1 MSLILLVPVDGT
13 ILSSYASSGKTG
25 GPREAL
31 RPLAQLGKVGIA
43 QPNTAAKLKQLN
55 DAVLSAG
62 GDFRVTECHR
72 DISVQRTAR
81 AKYDRWVSAK
91 KPRPGTPAFDSKTMK
106 AAFVATPGRSG
117 HNAGVSIDIDI
128 GSLKFPGVAADKR
141 LDKLWEIATPIGWSP
156 VIRTPDERAS
166 ESWHFDCWGELKGVR
181 DRLGYEQAALCGAIL
196 VGHGDLSGYDA
207 ELQALL
213 VRAGYDIGKIDGAI
227 GAKTR
232 AALATAVG
240 TPDVD
245 RLIVR
250 KDRSVL
256 ERLLALP
263 AK

>member
-1 MSLILLVPVDGT
+1 MSLIPLVPVDGT

-31 RPLAQLGKVGIA
+31 RPLAQLGKAGIA

-72 DISVQRTAR
+72 DISVQRAAR
-81 AKYDRWVSAK
+81 AKYDRWVAAG
-91 KPRPGTPAFDSKTMK
+91 KPAPGTARFDAKTMK

-117 HNAGVSIDIDI
+117 HNAGISIDIDL

-166 ESWHFDCWGELKGVR
+166 ESWHFDCWGTLSGVR

-196 VGHGDLSGYDA
+196 VGHGDLSGFDA
-207 ELQALL
+207 EVQALL
-213 VRAGYDIGKIDGAI
+213 VRAGFDIGKIDGVL
-227 GAKTR
+227 GPKSR
-232 AALATAVG
+232 AALSTAIG
-240 TPDVD
+240 TFDS
-245 RLIVR
+245 LIAQ
-250 KDRSVL
+250 KDPSIL
-256 ERLLALP
+256 SRLLALP
-263 AK
+263 PR